1 MQHMQPQKK
10 LLSGLSEMVMPC
22 RKIWPDLKMKLWNR
36 EALRPPLVEVDRDI
50 FGGSFANLSLGVRA
64 GSS

>member
-1 MQHMQPQKK
+1 
-10 LLSGLSEMVMPC
+10 MVMPC